1 MGDQK
6 ATCQHVQ
13 SDYGNIV
20 ANFVSQVSKEGLS
33 FADFVEV
40 VLNMR
45 GTNPA
50 TVKDV
55 EKQMKVMKSTMKGLL
70 DDLQSS
76 VCETVDALRVT
87 MTEVKHDMNAM
98 VQIDSSDSE

>member
-55 EKQMKVMKSTMKGLL
+55 EKQMKVMKSTLKGLL
-70 DDLQSS
+70 EEMQHSL
-76 VCETVDALRVT
+76 VETIDALRCQV
-87 MTEVKHDMNAM
+87 TEVKHDMNAM
-98 VQIDSSDSE
+98 ANIED